1 MLSVLFLCALCL
13 CVCVLYFCRAMVP
26 WLIFHAAAVGHNSQA
41 HAHTQINHPVRSGLL
56 KTCQTNTRCIIVE
69 FFKKNNFCF
78 LKILSLFYIHSFT
91 IRFFWI
97 YFFNPKYFWWRLER
111 IVTTW
116 NKLGSQ
122 AATVLVLDRFV
133 LNIQDVCWFG
143 QYWKGDINVVKYVY
157 IVFKFFS
164 LVMQDEDFV
173 TRDDF
178 EDADQLRIGNDGI
191 FMLTFF
197 SKENNVY
204 YTSIN
209 LATTLFSVFFEPSF

>member
-1 MLSVLFLCALCL
+1 M
-13 CVCVLYFCRAMVP
+13 
-26 WLIFHAAAVGHNSQA
+26 
-41 HAHTQINHPVRSGLL
+41 
-56 KTCQTNTRCIIVE
+56 
-69 FFKKNNFCF
+69 
-78 LKILSLFYIHSFT
+78 
-91 IRFFWI
+91 
-97 YFFNPKYFWWRLER
+97 
-111 IVTTW
+111 
-116 NKLGSQ
+116 
-122 AATVLVLDRFV
+122 LVLDRFV